1 MMKAKNDDNAGGPP
15 LSHHDRGIGGPLRR
29 TELAPDQDAAGTQ
42 LEAHTI
48 LQAASDTDDA
58 QCRKPYSDKRWDE
71 IAKADFLRV
80 EASTR
85 WQATWHMRL
94 RTMTNSWR

>member
-1 MMKAKNDDNAGGPP
+1 MKLSPGETTTIALAILPMMKAKNDDN
-15 LSHHDRGIGGPLRR
+15 DRGQPLPPQDESVDARLRR

-58 QCRKPYSDKRWDE
+58 QYRKPSSDKRWDE

-80 EASTR
+80 EASTG
-85 WQATWHMRL
+85 
-94 RTMTNSWR
+94 